1 MKFDILKHKLV
12 PHHEILSQEEVEKL
26 LKTYNIKKEQ
36 LPRMLLSDPV
46 AKAIGA
52 KEGDIVKIIRKGVE
66 EIITEEDLNYLIN
79 VWEGDYV
86 ITETLEIL

>member
-52 KEGDIVKIIRKGVE
+52 KEGDIFKIIRKSPTAGISIAYRLVVK
-66 EIITEEDLNYLIN
+66 EII
-79 VWEGDYV
+79 
-86 ITETLEIL
+86 

>member
-52 KEGDIVKIIRKGVE
+52 KEGDIVKIIRKSPTAGISIAYRLVVK
-66 EIITEEDLNYLIN
+66 EII
-79 VWEGDYV
+79 
-86 ITETLEIL
+86 